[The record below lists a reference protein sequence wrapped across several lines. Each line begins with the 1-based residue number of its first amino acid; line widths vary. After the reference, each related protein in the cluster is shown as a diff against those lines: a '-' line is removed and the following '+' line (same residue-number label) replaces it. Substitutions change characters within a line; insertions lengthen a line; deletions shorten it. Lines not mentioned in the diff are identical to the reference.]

1 MILCMELNVG
11 KISAQK
17 TILEDRHK
25 DCEKGCLKIMLEML
39 NLIGYVIKNFSKYH
53 KYPKIEDLTLV

>member
-1 MILCMELNVG
+1 MILCMELNVE

-25 DCEKGCLKIMLEML
+25 DCEKGYLKIMLEML
-39 NLIGYVIKNFSKYH
+39 NLIG
-53 KYPKIEDLTLV
+53 